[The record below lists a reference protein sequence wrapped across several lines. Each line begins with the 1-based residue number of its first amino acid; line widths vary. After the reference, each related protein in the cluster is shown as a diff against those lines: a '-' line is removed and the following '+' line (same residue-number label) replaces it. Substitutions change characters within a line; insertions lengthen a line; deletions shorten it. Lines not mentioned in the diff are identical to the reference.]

1 VPDAETACHINAF
14 DIYHNCS
21 YNESLVRTQKAAPH
35 RSAVGCQR
43 EERRWITFH
52 TDATIYRCSLEAEK
66 EVTHKATSGRRIF
79 IYLTEG
85 QVSAN
90 SETLK
95 AKDQARIDIEE
106 SLVLKAQQQSEL
118 ILIDV
123 PSCKGWG
130 YSKETLKG
138 KRK

>member
-1 VPDAETACHINAF
+1 M
-14 DIYHNCS
+14 
-21 YNESLVRTQKAAPH
+21 
-35 RSAVGCQR
+35 
-43 EERRWITFH
+43 
-52 TDATIYRCSLEAEK
+52 
-66 EVTHKATSGRRIF
+66 THMATSGRRIF

-106 SLVLKAQQQSEL
+106 PLVLKAQQPSEL

-123 PSCKGWG
+123 P
-130 YSKETLKG
+130 
-138 KRK
+138 